1 MAKTKH
7 PSMLSTLFAIF
18 VILILLAGVIFVMQF
33 RAQVGEAGRIL
44 RTNSQNTD
52 IIQGKTQIKT
62 DVIIGGGKFQ
72 KPTIS
77 TGDWEAAAKKGLLID
92 PGYGLP
98 DFEGMDGIII
108 INTGEYEPKMV
119 LYDPRW
125 HEDISKMFKKKEPT
139 KPLPPTLEELGR
151 ISKSGSWT
159 CYYDENGNF
168 VRAWRMS
175 RDGRNVE
182 INEDP
187 DGSHKC
193 PKTKEVKK
201 ITPPTEPSP
210 IISEPVIPQP
220 PTINEPIIPDDG
232 VVINPIYYD

>member
-1 MAKTKH
+1 MKNKKDHHYT
-7 PSMLSTLFAIF
+7 MLIGVFVLVVLAAAI
-18 VILILLAGVIFVMQF
+18 IFMTQF
-33 RAQVGEAGRIL
+33 NAQVGEAGRML
-44 RTNSQNTD
+44 RTNTLNTD

-98 DFEGMDGIII
+98 DFEGMDDIII

-210 IISEPVIPQP
+210 IISEPVISQP
-220 PTINEPIIPDDG
+220 PTINEPTIPDDG
-232 VVINPIYYD
+232 VVPIYYD